1 MERGVSSCGRV
12 VRRVAGNGNGN
23 GNGNGTFR
31 RLQEGTIKEE
41 VGRYLPEIA
50 SVLNK
55 VPRELLL
62 IFKTNDLLRGIEYSL
77 GTKGR

>member
-12 VRRVAGNGNGN
+12 IRRVAGNGNAN
-23 GNGNGTFR
+23 DNGTLC